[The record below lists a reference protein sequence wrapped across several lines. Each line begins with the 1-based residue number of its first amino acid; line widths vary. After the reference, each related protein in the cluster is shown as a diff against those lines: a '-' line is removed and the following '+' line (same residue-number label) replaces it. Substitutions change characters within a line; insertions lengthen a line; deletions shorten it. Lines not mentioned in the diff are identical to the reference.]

1 MGWLNVVMRDSM
13 VSWTC
18 SATSTVQ
25 PCAWQRGAQLATKGR
40 SHNADVALF
49 TAALFTFTAA
59 LFTAAADKM
68 PSDLTLKLPSG
79 GKLPAFWQ
87 LLRFASD
94 DFLNA
99 PGGDT
104 MPGQLDIRLHGACA
118 PQVDGSLCAWTYIPM
133 WLHPQHDEPD
143 LTLGGAYV
151 LLPVAHKYGFSKLVD
166 RVVGFVRS
174 HALIDVH
181 SVYINYAIYWLAL
194 SEDLQLD
201 ELRDFC
207 WSVKGGWSCEK
218 VAACLRG
225 GGCKDSMPHER
236 RFLFGAWVQGG
247 WSVTRSLPSR
257 LGLTSDIYVAKT
269 LTVWG
274 VGSGRLKRH
283 S

>member
-1 MGWLNVVMRDSM
+1 

-40 SHNADVALF
+40 SHNADV
-49 TAALFTFTAA
+49 ALFTFTAA

-104 MPGQLDIRLHGACA
+104 MP
-118 PQVDGSLCAWTYIPM
+118 VDGSLCAWTYIPM

-225 GGCKDSMPHER
+225 GGCKDSMPHEVR
-236 RFLFGAWVQGG
+236 QLSKEAICKLLELMAW
-247 WSVTRSLPSR
+247 
-257 LGLTSDIYVAKT
+257 AHK
-269 LTVWG
+269 
-274 VGSGRLKRH
+274 
-283 S
+283 

>member
-1 MGWLNVVMRDSM
+1 MSDQDAWGFEEDLDMAAQKNPEAGWLVD
-13 VSWTC
+13 
-18 SATSTVQ
+18 
-25 PCAWQRGAQLATKGR
+25 
-40 SHNADVALF
+40 DVLVLKF
-49 TAALFTFTAA
+49 VIRVKQKVEYSLS
-59 LFTAAADKM
+59 DKM

-104 MPGQLDIRLHGACA
+104 MP
-118 PQVDGSLCAWTYIPM
+118 VDGSLCAWTYIPM

-225 GGCKDSMPHER
+225 GGCKDSMPHEVR
-236 RFLFGAWVQGG
+236 QLSKEAICKLLELMAW
-247 WSVTRSLPSR
+247 
-257 LGLTSDIYVAKT
+257 AHK
-269 LTVWG
+269 
-274 VGSGRLKRH
+274 
-283 S
+283 